1 MSYLSPAEGLSL
13 EELAKSLTSNFVLL
27 TQEGNC
33 NAWKYK
39 SGVIISWLKNLCL
52 MDKNIGLRS
61 WGSEFGVRV
70 VVGGL
75 YIRTLITNL
84 LINSL

>member
-1 MSYLSPAEGLSL
+1 MCYLSPAEGLSL

>member
-1 MSYLSPAEGLSL
+1 MSYSSPAEGFSL

-27 TQEGNC
+27 TQEGNS

-52 MDKNIGLRS
+52 MHKNIGLRS